1 VLSVNEGIVMEI
13 LEQKVPLRRD
23 DDGAIRVGDTRVLFD
38 LVVRQYRQGRT
49 PEEIIRE
56 FPTLT
61 LADTYGAIA
70 YYLQHRDQVEEYLR
84 KRDQEADEL
93 RQTLEEEGIAIDL
106 QTLLARNQPQRDD
119 SAADG

>member
-1 VLSVNEGIVMEI
+1 MEI

-23 DDGAIRVGDTRVLFD
+23 EDGAIRVGETRVLFD

-61 LADTYGAIA
+61 LADAYGAIA
-70 YYLQHRDQVEEYLR
+70 YYLQHRDQVEAYLQNR
-84 KRDQEADEL
+84 EREATEL
-93 RQTLEEEGIAIDL
+93 RQTLEEEGIAIDI

-119 SAADG
+119 SASDG

>member
-1 VLSVNEGIVMEI
+1 MEI

-23 DDGAIRVGDTRVLFD
+23 DDGAIRVGETRVLFE

-61 LADTYGAIA
+61 LADAYGAVA
-70 YYLQHRDQVEEYLR
+70 YYLQHRDQVETYLR
-84 KRDQEADEL
+84 KRRQEAHQL
-93 RQTLEEEGIAIDL
+93 RNTLEEEGVAIDV
-106 QTLLARNQPQRDD
+106 QTLLARNQPERDD
-119 SAADG
+119 SAVDG

>member
-1 VLSVNEGIVMEI
+1 MEI

-23 DDGAIRVGDTRVLFD
+23 DDGAIRVGKTRVLFE

-61 LADTYGAIA
+61 LADVYGAIA
-70 YYLQHRDQVEEYLR
+70 YYLQHHDQVETYLQDR
-84 KRDQEADEL
+84 EREAAQL
-93 RQTLEEEGIAIDL
+93 RQKLEEEGIAMDV
-106 QTLLARNQPQRDD
+106 QTLMARNQPRSDD
-119 SAADG
+119 SASDG